1 MSAGRPRCWN
11 GAACACSPIR
21 PSTRPAP
28 ASPAG
33 ASFRRRTTAYL
44 SGDTVWYPGVG
55 EVAARFPVR
64 LALLFMGA
72 ARVAAVGP
80 WHLTF
85 TAEEGVEAARALGT
99 AAILPVHFEGWEHFS
114 ESRPE
119 IDRAFPA
126 AGLAGRL
133 RWPVAGVP
141 TEIEG

>member
-1 MSAGRPRCWN
+1 M
-11 GAACACSPIR
+11 
-21 PSTRPAP
+21 
-28 ASPAG
+28 
-33 ASFRRRTTAYL
+33 
-44 SGDTVWYPGVG
+44 G

-64 LALLFMGA
+64 LALLFTGA

-85 TAEEGVEAARALGT
+85 TAAESVEAARALGA

-119 IDRAFPA
+119 IDRAFAA

-141 TEIEG
+141 TDIEG